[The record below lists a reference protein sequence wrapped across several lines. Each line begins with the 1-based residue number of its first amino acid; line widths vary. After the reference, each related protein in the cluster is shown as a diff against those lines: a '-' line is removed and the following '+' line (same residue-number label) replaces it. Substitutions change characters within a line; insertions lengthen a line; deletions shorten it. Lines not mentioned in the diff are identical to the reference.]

1 MRLRSL
7 ALLLC
12 WVCTSAVAAPVPDP
26 DALLK
31 RAFDNYRAQTSRTT
45 IGMTIHRPDWE
56 RTMEV
61 RSWTR
66 GEEDALVRFLAPA
79 KDAGN
84 ASLKL
89 RAGMW
94 VFNPKLNQVIKLPA
108 SMMAQSWMGSDF
120 SYNDLA
126 KSNDL
131 LVDYTHKL
139 TATESAGGH
148 TVWTIACTP
157 KPGAAVVWG
166 RVDLKLRDDNIV
178 TEETFFDQDMKPARR
193 MTSDKIGQLG
203 GRIYPVTITMHPLDT
218 PGSWTRIETREGAFN
233 TAVPDYLFTLSS
245 LQNPRE

>member
-7 ALLLC
+7 ALLLFVAC
-12 WVCTSAVAAPVPDP
+12 SSAIAAPAPDP
-26 DALLK
+26 DALLR

-108 SMMAQSWMGSDF
+108 
-120 SYNDLA
+120 
-126 KSNDL
+126 
-131 LVDYTHKL
+131 
-139 TATESAGGH
+139 
-148 TVWTIACTP
+148 
-157 KPGAAVVWG
+157 
-166 RVDLKLRDDNIV
+166 
-178 TEETFFDQDMKPARR
+178 
-193 MTSDKIGQLG
+193 
-203 GRIYPVTITMHPLDT
+203 
-218 PGSWTRIETREGAFN
+218 
-233 TAVPDYLFTLSS
+233 
-245 LQNPRE
+245 